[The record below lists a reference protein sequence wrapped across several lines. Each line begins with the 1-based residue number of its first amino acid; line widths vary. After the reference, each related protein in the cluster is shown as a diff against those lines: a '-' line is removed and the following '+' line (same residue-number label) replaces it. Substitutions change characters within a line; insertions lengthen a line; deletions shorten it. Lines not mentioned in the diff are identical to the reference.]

1 MEPGKITA
9 LQAQKRNRERLNVYL
24 DGQYAF
30 SLALGAAVG
39 LHVGKFLSAEE
50 IARLQTQDEYEKAK
64 ESALRFIGYRPRSIA
79 EVRQNLRGKGVDDT
93 IIEQVVTRLA
103 ELELLDDAAFAR
115 YWVEQR
121 ETFKPRS
128 PLALRQELQQKGLER
143 QVIDEALAELDV
155 SAAAR
160 RAAEQQAGRWQH
172 LDQESF
178 YQKMGGFLQRRGFS
192 YAIVREVTDEVWQ
205 KLTHDT

>member
-30 SLALGAAVG
+30 SLALNAAVG
-39 LHVGKFLSAEE
+39 LRLGQQLSAEE

-64 ESALRFIGYRPRSIA
+64 ESALRFISYRPRSMA

-93 IIEQVVTRLA
+93 IIEQVVNRLA

-155 SAAAR
+155 TAAAR
-160 RAAEQQAGRWQH
+160 RAAEQQAGRWEH
-172 LDQESF
+172 LDKESF

-192 YAIVREVTDEVWQ
+192 YSIVREVTDEVWQ
-205 KLTHDT
+205 NVQRDA

>member
-30 SLALGAAVG
+30 SLALNAAVG
-39 LHVGKFLSAEE
+39 LRLGQQLSAEE

-103 ELELLDDAAFAR
+103 ELELLDDSAFAR
-115 YWVEQR
+115 YWIEQR

-128 PLALRQELQQKGLER
+128 PLALRQELQQKGLDR
-143 QVIDEALAELDV
+143 QVIDEALAEVDAT
-155 SAAAR
+155 AAAQ

-172 LDQESF
+172 LDKESF
-178 YQKMGGFLQRRGFS
+178 YHKMAGFLQRRGFS
-192 YAIVREVTDEVWQ
+192 YSIVREVTDEVWRHINNA
-205 KLTHDT
+205 T